1 MSVLLRVILADKLKF
16 SIENYTTS
24 SRSSYFTTLK
34 DTELIGY
41 VVDHFDSPSLLSC
54 GQHCQNTAWCT
65 STNFKLSSM
74 KNGKGTCELNKH
86 DFSVNSQNSN
96 LRNQLGVTLSHLL
109 KGCLVTGCMN
119 DGSCLS
125 DMKKNTFT
133 CSCKIPWIGDRC
145 EIMLP
150 ATNGYEFSGNCPE
163 GSGAV
168 FESSCFFIIDIPTAS
183 WNYARWTCE
192 NYGADLAVIK
202 SVNENNII
210 LNLVTNQ
217 PTVQALGVWI
227 GLQRNFFQDY
237 AFYWVDDTPLEYSA
251 WAESQPSS
259 TREECVHT
267 VTEGQENGKW
277 NDNYCG
283 LNGRV
288 SPKNFP
294 FILCQKSI

>member
-1 MSVLLRVILADKLKF
+1 MSW
-16 SIENYTTS
+16 
-24 SRSSYFTTLK
+24 
-34 DTELIGY
+34 
-41 VVDHFDSPSLLSC
+41 
-54 GQHCQNTAWCT
+54 Q
-65 STNFKLSSM
+65 KLSLIHFLSWM
-74 KNGKGTCELNKH
+74 LVFWLFEAFISPGAFKSESLYKR
-86 DFSVNSQNSN
+86 VNRS
-96 LRNQLGVTLSHLL
+96 RYWESHFF
-109 KGCLVTGCMN
+109 CRT
-119 DGSCLS
+119 
-125 DMKKNTFT
+125 
-133 CSCKIPWIGDRC
+133 
-145 EIMLP
+145 
-150 ATNGYEFSGNCPE
+150 GNCPE

-202 SVNENNII
+202 SVNENNVI

-227 GLQRNFFQDY
+227 GLQRDFFQDY

-277 NDNYCG
+277 NDNYCV

-288 SPKNFP
+288 SPNNFP

>member
-1 MSVLLRVILADKLKF
+1 
-16 SIENYTTS
+16 
-24 SRSSYFTTLK
+24 
-34 DTELIGY
+34 
-41 VVDHFDSPSLLSC
+41 
-54 GQHCQNTAWCT
+54 
-65 STNFKLSSM
+65 
-74 KNGKGTCELNKH
+74 
-86 DFSVNSQNSN
+86 
-96 LRNQLGVTLSHLL
+96 
-109 KGCLVTGCMN
+109 
-119 DGSCLS
+119 
-125 DMKKNTFT
+125 
-133 CSCKIPWIGDRC
+133 
-145 EIMLP
+145 MLP

-277 NDNYCG
+277 NDNYCDHLMNASSCHLG
-283 LNGRV
+283 KDPQQSLRIIT
-288 SPKNFP
+288 S
-294 FILCQKSI
+294 LLLRST